1 MKILIMKFRNIGDV
15 LLTSPVISH
24 LKNFYPESSIDVAV
38 NQGTESMVSGNP
50 SVNRVV
56 AYDRSA
62 IKSKSGLVK
71 WLKELQFL
79 LSFRKAKYD
88 LVINLTEGDR
98 GAQIALLSGA
108 KIRVGYRNK
117 NTLFKKAY
125 THHLPSPYLQH
136 TVEDNLDALRVLNI
150 PIQHKKVEIFW
161 QAEDDELVE
170 KKLEKVERF
179 IHIHPVSRWLF
190 KCIADQSMAEIIDY
204 CELELG
210 LKVVITAAP
219 VGQEM
224 KKVNAILDL
233 CQSYPINL
241 SGELSLQQT
250 AALNK
255 KAQLFIGVDTAIMHL
270 SAANNI
276 PVLAFFGPSG
286 AFHWGPWDNNSMQ
299 SEYNSRNGVQSMG
312 MHQVISEARPCQ
324 PCGKDGCNG
333 SKISECLMGIDFE
346 LMEDKISLLLNLR
359 Q

>member
-98 GAQIALLSGA
+98 GAQISLLSGA

-150 PIQHKKVEIFW
+150 PIQRKKVEIFW
-161 QAEDDELVE
+161 QVEDEQLVE
-170 KKLEKVERF
+170 GRLGKVERF

-190 KCIADQSMAEIIDY
+190 KCIADQSMADIIDY

-210 LKVVITAAP
+210 LRVVVTAAP
-219 VGQEM
+219 VDQEIE
-224 KKVNAILDL
+224 KVNAILGL
-233 CQSYPINL
+233 CQSQPINL
-241 SGELSLQQT
+241 GGELSLKQT

-255 KAQLFIGVDTAIMHL
+255 KAQLFVGVDTAIMHL
-270 SAANNI
+270 SAANNV
-276 PVLAFFGPSG
+276 PVVALFGPSG
-286 AFHWGPWDNNSMQ
+286 AFHWGPWDNNLMTSGYK
-299 SEYNSRNGVQSMG
+299 EKNGVQTMG
-312 MHQVISEARPCQ
+312 IHSVFAESRACQ
-324 PCGKDGCNG
+324 PCGQDGCDG
-333 SKISECLMGIDFE
+333 TKVSDCLMRLDLDGIKR
-346 LMEDKISLLLNLR
+346 MIANKIN
-359 Q
+359 